1 LKIREKS
8 DYMGFQA
15 MPIFLL
21 ALLIAYPAAIHLT
34 IINGYTITALLIL
47 LSAFILLF
55 INTWSNRLLLGVVSA
70 GAVIL
75 LSSVIDIHSQ
85 FILYLVPVLIN
96 AGLALYFGQTLIPGK
111 TPIITQYAIYF
122 RGELDPKA
130 VIYTRRV
137 TKIWVLLFIFL
148 AIEALLLALFAS
160 IEIWSLFVNILNYL
174 FIALLFA
181 GEYYIRVHY
190 LDDRGH
196 LTFARFLYKLTQ
208 VKFSELNK

>member
-1 LKIREKS
+1 
-8 DYMGFQA
+8 MGFQA
-15 MPIFLL
+15 RPILL
-21 ALLIAYPAAIHLT
+21 LVLLIAYPVSIHIA
-34 IINGYTITALLIL
+34 IINGYNITALLIL
-47 LSAFILLF
+47 LSAFILLSS
-55 INTWSNRLLLGVVSA
+55 NKWSGRLLLGFVSA
-70 GAVIL
+70 GVVIV

-85 FILYLVPVLIN
+85 FILYLMPLLIN
-96 AGLALYFGQTLIPGK
+96 AGLALYFGQSLLPDK

-137 TKIWVLLFIFL
+137 TRVWVLFFIFL
-148 AIEALLLALFAS
+148 AVESLLLALFAS

-181 GEYYIRVHY
+181 AEYYIRIHY

-196 LTFARFLYKLTQ
+196 LSFPRFLYKLTQ
-208 VKFSELNK
+208 IKISELNK

>member
-1 LKIREKS
+1 
-8 DYMGFQA
+8 MGFQA
-15 MPIFLL
+15 RPILL
-21 ALLIAYPAAIHLT
+21 LVLLIAYPVSIHLA

-47 LSAFILLF
+47 LSAFILLSS
-55 INTWSNRLLLGVVSA
+55 NKWSDRLLLGFVSA
-70 GAVIL
+70 GVVIV

-85 FILYLVPVLIN
+85 FILYLMPLLIN
-96 AGLALYFGQTLIPGK
+96 AGLALYFGQSLLPDK

-137 TKIWVLLFIFL
+137 TKVWVLFFIFL
-148 AIEALLLALFAS
+148 AVESLLLALFAS

-181 GEYYIRVHY
+181 GEYYIRIHY

-196 LTFARFLYKLTQ
+196 LSFPRFLYKLTQ
-208 VKFSELNK
+208 IKINELNK

>member
-1 LKIREKS
+1 
-8 DYMGFQA
+8 MGFQA
-15 MPIFLL
+15 RPILL
-21 ALLIAYPAAIHLT
+21 LVLLIAYPVSIHLA

-47 LSAFILLF
+47 LSAFILLSS
-55 INTWSNRLLLGVVSA
+55 NKWSDRLLLGFVSA
-70 GAVIL
+70 GVVIV

-85 FILYLVPVLIN
+85 FILYLMPLLIN
-96 AGLALYFGQTLIPGK
+96 AGLALYFGQSLLPDK

-137 TKIWVLLFIFL
+137 TRVWVLFFIFL
-148 AIEALLLALFAS
+148 AVESLLLALFAS

-181 GEYYIRVHY
+181 AEYYIRIHY

-196 LTFARFLYKLTQ
+196 LSFPRFLYKLTQ
-208 VKFSELNK
+208 IKISELNK

>member
-1 LKIREKS
+1 
-8 DYMGFQA
+8 MGFQA
-15 MPIFLL
+15 RPILL
-21 ALLIAYPAAIHLT
+21 LVLLIAYPVSIHIA

-47 LSAFILLF
+47 LSAFILLSS
-55 INTWSNRLLLGVVSA
+55 NKWSARLLLGFVSA
-70 GAVIL
+70 GVVIV

-85 FILYLVPVLIN
+85 FILYLMPLLIN
-96 AGLALYFGQTLIPGK
+96 AGLALYFGQSLLPDK

-137 TKIWVLLFIFL
+137 TKVWVLFFIFL
-148 AIEALLLALFAS
+148 AVESLLLALFAS

-181 GEYYIRVHY
+181 GEYYIRIHY

-196 LTFARFLYKLTQ
+196 LSFPRFLYKLTQ
-208 VKFSELNK
+208 IKISELNK